1 MPLWGS
7 GYREFMSSETQY
19 SILVIDDEPLNLS
32 IVSSLLEESG
42 YEVLSA
48 REGERGLEIA
58 RHACPD
64 LILLDVM
71 MPGIDGFEVCVK
83 LKKDP
88 IAAEIPVIFL
98 TALIDT
104 ESKIRGF
111 ELGGVDYLEKPI
123 NEKELEIRVSTHIR
137 IARMGR
143 QLAAHNDQL
152 RESER
157 LFRAIFNSANVG
169 VALLEPDGRFDR
181 VNDRWIDIFGYGEQD
196 LHGKAL
202 WQLDYPEGDETAR
215 AVRQLAGGHIESFN
229 QVKRFRRRDGVV
241 FWGEE
246 GLSVLADEDG
256 RPRALISVVTDLTEY
271 RKSEEEMRLAATVFE
286 TAGESILV
294 TDAANHI
301 VSVNRAFTRM
311 TGYVKEE
318 VLGKNPALLASE
330 HHQADFFTDLWAH
343 LEQGEHWQ
351 GEIWN
356 RRKNGEIYPQQTTI
370 SIVRNNEG
378 EVVNYVAVGIDIGKR
393 KELEELLRKQAHFD
407 PLTRL
412 PNRVLFHDRLDVAVQ
427 RAVRRKSHLAV
438 MYLDLDGFKPVNDT
452 FGHDEGDRVLARL
465 GGLLNQCVR
474 EEDTVARLGGDEF
487 AILLTDL
494 DDESRAIEVAERILE
509 KCRMQ
514 VELNEVVLPI
524 TLSIGIAYHPR
535 HGDDRDRLLKEA
547 DLAMYQA
554 KKGGK
559 NRWAVL

>member
-1 MPLWGS
+1 
-7 GYREFMSSETQY
+7 MSSDTQY
-19 SILVIDDEPLNLS
+19 SILVVDDEPLNLS

-48 REGERGLEIA
+48 RDGEKGLDIA
-58 RHACPD
+58 RNVRPD

-71 MPGIDGFEVCVK
+71 MPGIDGFEVCSE
-83 LKKDP
+83 LKKDRRT
-88 IAAEIPVIFL
+88 AEIPVIFL

-104 ESKIRGF
+104 DSKIHGF

-143 QLAAHNDQL
+143 QLARHNDQL
-152 RESER
+152 RQSER

-169 VALLEPDGRFDR
+169 VALLKPNGHFDR
-181 VNDRWIDIFGYGEQD
+181 VNDRWVETFGYSEEM
-196 LHGKAL
+196 LKGKAL
-202 WQLDYPEGDETAR
+202 WQLDYEKGEETAG
-215 AVRQLAGGHIESFN
+215 AVSHLTKGDIQSFN
-229 QVKRFRRRDGVV
+229 QVKRFRRSDGEL

-246 GLSVLADEDG
+246 GLSVLADEQG
-256 RPRALISVVTDLTEY
+256 EIRALISVVTDLTEY

-294 TDAANHI
+294 TDAKNRI

-311 TGYVKEE
+311 TGYTKEE
-318 VLGKNPALLASE
+318 VLGQNPTLLASDRHGPE
-330 HHQADFFTDLWAH
+330 FFEEMWGQLQD
-343 LEQGEHWQ
+343 GEDWQ

-356 RRKNGEIYPQQTTI
+356 RRKGGELYPQQTNI

-378 EVVNYVAVGIDIGKR
+378 EVANYVAVGIDIGKR
-393 KELEELLRKQAHFD
+393 KELEEILRKQAHFD
-407 PLTRL
+407 PLTHL
-412 PNRVLFHDRLDVAVQ
+412 PNRMLFLDRLDVALQ
-427 RAVRRKSHLAV
+427 RGARRQGRLAV
-438 MYLDLDGFKPVNDT
+438 LYIDLDGFKPVNDT
-452 FGHDEGDRVLARL
+452 FGHDEGDRVLAHL

-474 EEDTVARLGGDEF
+474 DEDTVARLGGDEF

-494 DDESRAIEVAERILE
+494 DSEERAIEVAERVLE

-514 VELNEVVLPI
+514 VEVEGVVLPI
-524 TLSIGIAYHPR
+524 TLSIGIAHYPR
-535 HGDDRDRLLKEA
+535 QGEERDRLLKLA
-547 DLAMYQA
+547 DMAMYQA
-554 KKGGK
+554 KRGGK